1 MKIAIAS
8 LLPTNDLHVA
18 SFLHRRLKVPLGQ
31 VRAQLAR
38 GSTAAFYAC
47 SLYGNDHVQC
57 DAEIREILGAFS
69 ERGMRIQAWEMEGQG
84 RPDLLEFDPCR
95 WEPLEQQHLLN
106 ALDSAEGRY
115 A

>member
-8 LLPTNDLHVA
+8 LLPTNDLHLA

-57 DAEIREILGAFS
+57 DAEIRDILSAFS
-69 ERGMRIQAWEMEGQG
+69 ERGIHIQAWEMEGQELPG
-84 RPDLLEFDPCR
+84 VLEFDPR
-95 WEPLEQQHLLN
+95 SWEPLEEQHLLN
-106 ALDSAEGRY
+106 ALDSADGRY